1 LRRALQS
8 SYCFLTLKFRISNH
22 RGETD
27 IVLQFILA
35 LIANTHQAKLRQK
48 YAEFRYFFV
57 ALFSP
62 LGYKV
67 RQAAPGA
74 LTPDAALTTNHLLQK
89 GDLWLFTRVIV
100 PARDAQG
107 SSRKSLAKS
116 WMTWNC
122 LSPRITAP
130 CISGFKTR
138 RHSPSI
144 FSRASGSLLHWR
156 TGKPEIADCSNSGG
170 LFTASTNSHA
180 KPYRPAIRRVLFS
193 VTPRA
198 GGGVC

>member
-1 LRRALQS
+1 M
-8 SYCFLTLKFRISNH
+8 
-22 RGETD
+22 
-27 IVLQFILA
+27 A
-35 LIANTHQAKLRQK
+35 LIALPHQALGSKK

-74 LTPDAALTTNHLLQK
+74 LTPNAALTTNHLPEK
-89 GDLWLFTRVIV
+89 GDLWLLPRVPV
-100 PARDAQG
+100 PARGAQG
-107 SSRKSLAKS
+107 SSRKSRAKS

-138 RHSPSI
+138 RRSPSI
-144 FSRASGSLLHWR
+144 FSRASGSLLHWLIGR
-156 TGKPEIADCSNSGG
+156 LEIADYSSSGG
-170 LFTASTNSHA
+170 LFTASTNAHA
-180 KPYRPAIRRVLFS
+180 KPHRPAIRRVLFS

-198 GGGVC
+198 GGVLCH